1 MSIYLD
7 PKKTSH
13 GGIAVTLFRFLF
25 TLSFL
30 FWFNFFSLGGNM
42 KTERYISENEFKKP
56 MACEGLENRT
66 DYSKVAYSGSV
77 GFCFLTPMKM
87 IEDRIGSNRSL
98 SAREYYS
105 MLESLVSETY
115 SSGSRL
121 KRRRPKRRS

>member
-1 MSIYLD
+1 
-7 PKKTSH
+7 
-13 GGIAVTLFRFLF
+13 
-25 TLSFL
+25 
-30 FWFNFFSLGGNM
+30 M
-42 KTERYISENEFKKP
+42 KTERYISKNEFKKP

-98 SAREYYS
+98 SVGEYYS